1 MVRRLAVCAL
11 TVIVMSGVVRAQT
24 AVPVPA
30 EQTFEAASIRPMES
44 NTIDCQTMLPSG
56 GTHFGVGC
64 RSLLGLIAMAWHV
77 WGDDIEGGDRSALA
91 TLYDV
96 RATLPNNETWTDFDT
111 IRPMLRQLLIE
122 RFHLVVHTGSKTE
135 AGYGLFVAKGGA
147 KLTRVDHNSYQEGKK
162 GGAPASNFI
171 TLTHVQGRAETTSD
185 IATLFSLVLRQ
196 RVADHT
202 GVSGN
207 YNVDLDFAP
216 LNGTDSPLPSFFS
229 AVEDKLGLK
238 LKPEQVTVPTLVID
252 RMDAA
257 PTPN

>member
-1 MVRRLAVCAL
+1 
-11 TVIVMSGVVRAQT
+11 
-24 AVPVPA
+24 
-30 EQTFEAASIRPMES
+30 
-44 NTIDCQTMLPSG
+44 MLPSG
-56 GTHFGVGC
+56 GTHFGLGC
-64 RSLLGLIAMAWHV
+64 RSLRELIGISWHV
-77 WGDDIEGGDRSALA
+77 WGEDIQGGNQSGLS

-96 RATLPNNETWTDFDT
+96 RATLPGNKTWTDFDE

-147 KLTRVDHNSYQEGKK
+147 KLTRVDHNSYHDGEKA
-162 GGAPASNFI
+162 GAPASNFI
-171 TLTHVQGRAETTSD
+171 TLTHVQGRAETTSE

-202 GVSGN
+202 GLPGN

-216 LNGTDSPLPSFFS
+216 LNSTDSPLPSFFS

-238 LKPEQVTVPTLVID
+238 LRPEQVTVPTLVID
-252 RMDAA
+252 HVDAT